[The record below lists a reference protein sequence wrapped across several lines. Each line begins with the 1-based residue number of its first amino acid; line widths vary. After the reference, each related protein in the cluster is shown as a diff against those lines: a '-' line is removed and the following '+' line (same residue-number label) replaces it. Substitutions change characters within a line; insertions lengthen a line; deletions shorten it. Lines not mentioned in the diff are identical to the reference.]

1 MFKKLRISL
10 ISSYLVVTKTLN
22 SNHRMHNLYANINC
36 LFVVDDAVDVLF
48 DLFQG
53 VQTVGFEL
61 VTSEI

>member
-1 MFKKLRISL
+1 MFKKMCISL
-10 ISSYLVVTKTLN
+10 IFSCLVVAKTIN

-36 LFVVDDAVDVLF
+36 LFVVDDAVDVQF

-61 VTSEI
+61 LTSEI